1 MPLIK
6 KKNGSYKKGKE
17 KKSKAKGNHSEEEK
31 SKAPL
36 CLPTPPRYLPLAW
49 GKAACLVAPQ
59 AWGNPLL
66 PPAALIPHLLS
77 RAQHIPTETMQKR
90 RGERVHG
97 AVERHGDHPGGTPS
111 WRNPILE
118 ETLSQSQPHPGG
130 NPTARCSCC
139 LWPPLD
145 PEGQDTAAPSVTAV
159 LPAPPAPGAM
169 CGAHLTSCPPPA
181 RSPQTWHSAALG
193 RLLLICCQAA

>member
-1 MPLIK
+1 MGAIK
-6 KKNGSYKKGKE
+6 KAKKR
-17 KKSKAKGNHSEEEK
+17 KAKRREITAKEEK

-36 CLPTPPRYLPLAW
+36 CVPTPPRYLPLAW
-49 GKAACLVAPQ
+49 GKATCLVAPQ

-97 AVERHGDHPGGTPS
+97 AVERHGDHAGGTPT
-111 WRNPILE
+111 WRNPNLE

-130 NPTARCSCC
+130 NPTACC

-159 LPAPPAPGAM
+159 LPAPPALGAM
-169 CGAHLTSCPPPA
+169 RGAPLTSCPPPA
-181 RSPQTWHSAALG
+181 VPKPGTRQPWAGS
-193 RLLLICCQAA
+193 C